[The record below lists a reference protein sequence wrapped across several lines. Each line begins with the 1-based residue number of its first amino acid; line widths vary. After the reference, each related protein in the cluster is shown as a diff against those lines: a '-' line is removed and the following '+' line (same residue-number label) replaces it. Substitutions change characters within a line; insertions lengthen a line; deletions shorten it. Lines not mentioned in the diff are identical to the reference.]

1 MQWFSVSF
9 PPPQSRV
16 PFLFSV
22 SKGPSAPLFLSTKPA
37 ASHQSRRLPRLQS
50 SKRPTGSLSRRVLN
64 LPELLSSSSATV
76 SAESLNSVGPQVA
89 TPSEPSVA
97 HDLAEDPESSSEATQ
112 ESTPTSVISKTSPR
126 AESIAIEL
134 IVIIPGGSG
143 HISP

>member
-50 SKRPTGSLSRRVLN
+50 SKRPTG
-64 LPELLSSSSATV
+64 ELLSSSSATV